1 MSKRLDLIKPLWDSI
16 VSSSEEKPYLL
27 CTDLAYA
34 SMDLSALRFLR
45 ENNKGVEKHMKD
57 ARDHL
62 PIKPYFRSSN
72 AFEKQET
79 WQRGI
84 NDYNRL
90 SRFYRNQGIDTPPIT
105 ITYDTPLTPEILKLR
120 ILTRRT
126 FREMKRIQGRTSGL
140 SEEEIERELLKEGLS
155 VRCAI

>member
-105 ITYDTPLTPEILKLR
+105 ITYDAPPLTPEILKLR

-126 FREMKRIQGRTSGL
+126 FREMKRIQV
-140 SEEEIERELLKEGLS
+140 ELLGYPKKK
-155 VRCAI
+155 